1 MTSFFVEN
9 LKGYAQLRYFTHM
22 DLEFLWWK
30 GGKASSFLENK
41 KRFGVGRNRGLWYDE
56 IHHERA
62 NEEKHRRKKICTKF

>member
-9 LKGYAQLRYFTHM
+9 LKGMHNYDILHTWTWNFYGG
-22 DLEFLWWK
+22 K
-30 GGKASSFLENK
+30 GKKASSFLENK